1 MSTSRVKLTK
11 SFIDQLEL
19 IPAIYRDSEIIG
31 FALRVNNSY
40 KTYIVEKKVNGRAI
54 RCKLENYEKITLED
68 ARILAEQKLKA
79 LSDTNFLNIR
89 SNSHKKNDQP
99 NLSEAFQAYMKHH
112 KLKERTLA
120 DYKKVIEKYLIDWRE
135 VPLVKLTQQMVEDKY
150 IQLSKSS
157 YATANLCMRVL
168 RAIYS
173 FSVKYYQ
180 NKKNETTIPVMNPV
194 DFLNSKQLWHKV
206 SPRQNYIEAENL
218 KKWVHAII
226 EYNERGQK
234 YETNKDFLLTLILTG
249 FFRNEC
255 ESLRWEKID
264 LSRGTLSFVN
274 TYNNEEYILYMG
286 DFLWSLMK
294 KRRVQI
300 KGEWV
305 FPSMKSESGHIVN
318 ISKVRQRINEKSHV
332 SFTFQDLRNTFN
344 FVVNNLSN
352 EPLFIKKT
360 DEKRA
365 KLDDKKVIKYQEI
378 RHKMNKIE
386 EEILGSCRD
395 QLIAEMNN
403 NK

>member
-68 ARILAEQKLKA
+68 ARILAEQKLKV

-180 NKKNETTIPVMNPV
+180 NKKNETTIPMMNPV

-378 RHKMNKIE
+378 RYKMNKIE

>member
-68 ARILAEQKLKA
+68 ARILAEQKLKD
-79 LSDTNFLNIR
+79 LSDTNFLNIK
-89 SNSHKKNDQP
+89 STSLKKNDQP
-99 NLSEAFQAYMKHH
+99 NLNEAFHAYINHH

-120 DYKKVIEKYLIDWRE
+120 DYKKVIEKYLIDWGE
-135 VPLVKLTQQMVEDKY
+135 VQLVNLTQQMVEDKY
-150 IQLSKSS
+150 IELSKSS

-180 NKKNETTIPVMNPV
+180 NKKNEIIIPMMNPV
-194 DFLNSKQLWHKV
+194 AFLNSKHLWHKV
-206 SPRQNYIEAENL
+206 SPRKSYIDTENL

-226 EYNERGQK
+226 EYNERGQE

-249 FFRNEC
+249 FFRTEC
-255 ESLRWEKID
+255 ESLRWENID
-264 LSRGTLSFVN
+264 LGKGTLSFIN

-294 KRRVQI
+294 KRRKQI

-305 FPSMKSESGHIVN
+305 FPSMKSETGHIVN
-318 ISKVRQRINEKSHV
+318 ISKVRNRINEKSHIA
-332 SFTFQDLRNTFN
+332 FTFQDLRKTFN
-344 FVVNNLSN
+344 FVANNLSD

-360 DEKRA
+360 NEKKA
-365 KLDDKKVIKYQEI
+365 ILDVKKVIEHQEV

-386 EEILGSCRD
+386 QEILGSYRD
-395 QLIAEMNN
+395 QLIAEMKNN
-403 NK
+403 

>member
-79 LSDTNFLNIR
+79 LSDTNFLNIK

-255 ESLRWEKID
+255 ESLRWENID
-264 LSRGTLSFVN
+264 LGRGTLSFVN

-318 ISKVRQRINEKSHV
+318 ISKVRKRINEKSHV

-360 DEKRA
+360 NEKRA

-395 QLIAEMNN
+395 QLIAEINN
-403 NK
+403 YK